1 MGRGD
6 PQIDVFVDTVQKIAP
21 DVLLITDIDWD
32 YHNVAVDDL
41 ADKIGDFPFRLSLRP
56 NSGMPTG
63 IDLDDDG
70 RLGSPGDAQGFGWFV
85 GQGGMALLSKYPMQL
100 IADHSAL
107 LWSEQPDSLLFDGMT
122 QEARNVQRLSSS
134 GHWEVLVSGIY
145 LLAFAAGPPVF
156 DGPEDR
162 NGRRNHDEI
171 AFWRQRLNDDL
182 GPVVVIGN
190 ANLDPADGE
199 GRKAAIQTLLAH
211 PRLQDPK
218 PRSSGG
224 ELAANPEHKGDP
236 GLDTADW
243 PDPVPGNLRVSYIL
257 PDRSLR
263 VLDSGVYWPIGAAA
277 EAMQEHG
284 LRHRLVWVD
293 VKPP

>member
-32 YHNVAVDDL
+32 YHDVAVDDL

-63 IDLDDDG
+63 IDLDGDG

-145 LLAFAAGPPVF
+145 LLAFAAA
-156 DGPEDR
+156 R
-162 NGRRNHDEI
+162 
-171 AFWRQRLNDDL
+171 
-182 GPVVVIGN
+182 
-190 ANLDPADGE
+190 
-199 GRKAAIQTLLAH
+199 AAKQQFKLCLRTRDCKIQSRAAV
-211 PRLQDPK
+211 
-218 PRSSGG
+218 
-224 ELAANPEHKGDP
+224 AAN
-236 GLDTADW
+236 W
-243 PDPVPGNLRVSYIL
+243 PPTQNTKVIRAWTQ
-257 PDRSLR
+257 R
-263 VLDSGVYWPIGAAA
+263 IGRTRCRGICGSVTFCRT
-277 EAMQEHG
+277 EAC
-284 LRHRLVWVD
+284 VF
-293 VKPP
+293 